1 MCEPCGGSHTSL
13 KCAAAGADKADDAC
27 SQWARATTTPMQ
39 STALTADSP
48 VFEPRAEAEGDVHA
62 RTRRRVWVLECVVIG
77 ASYVLNGVLMSLF
90 ALGDTVHWSAGLC
103 YGLPGVLL
111 SAACAA
117 LVATGASERTSD
129 PSLSRV
135 QAYGNAGI
143 TLIGVALY
151 PQIAFAYGLALF
163 ILMLT
168 ATYRMPKRRL
178 NIMLATVVVLFAA
191 LTFGQGE
198 PLKVP
203 DGTPLERWLSL
214 LFFVVSLG
222 RCVFLSVINTH
233 NNRLLRER
241 GIEMQAKLAE
251 IERLAHHDEL
261 TGVLNRRRMMHFL
274 GEELARHDRNGAPV
288 SVALL
293 DLDHFK
299 AVNDTLG
306 HLAGDEVLRR
316 FAAAVQ
322 RQARTTDRFG
332 RYGGEEF
339 LVILNDAGTD
349 AALQAI
355 ERIRAAVAQL
365 DWSDVSPELR
375 VTFSA
380 GIATYNGAETVEM
393 LLSRA
398 DLGLYEAKHCGRNC
412 SRSL

>member
-1 MCEPCGGSHTSL
+1 M
-13 KCAAAGADKADDAC
+13 
-27 SQWARATTTPMQ
+27 TTPA
-39 STALTADSP
+39 TLTADP
-48 VFEPRAEAEGDVHA
+48 PIAEPRADGEADAHA
-62 RTRRRVWVLECVVIG
+62 RTRQRVWVVECAVIG

-90 ALGDTVHWSAGLC
+90 ALGGTVHWSAGLA

-117 LVATGASERTSD
+117 LITSGRSERTAD

-135 QAYGNAGI
+135 QAYGNAAI
-143 TLIGVALY
+143 TLIGVALF
-151 PQIAFAYGLALF
+151 PQLAFAYALALF

-168 ATYRMPKRRL
+168 ATYRMSKGRL
-178 NIMLATVVVLFAA
+178 NWMLAVVVLLFAV
-191 LTFGQGE
+191 LTFGQGH
-198 PLKVP
+198 PLTVP
-203 DGTPLERWLSL
+203 SATALERWLSL

-299 AVNDTLG
+299 AINDTLG
-306 HLAGDEVLRR
+306 HLCGDEVLRR
-316 FAAAVQ
+316 LAAVVQ
-322 RQARTTDRFG
+322 RHARTTDRFG

-339 LVILNDAGTD
+339 LIILNDTATD
-349 AALQAI
+349 AALLAV
-355 ERIRAAVAQL
+355 ERVRSAVAKI
-365 DWSDVSPELR
+365 DWSDISPELR

-380 GIATYNGAETVEM
+380 GIASYNGSESMEL

-398 DLGLYEAKHCGRNC
+398 DLGLYEAKRCGRNC
-412 SRSL
+412 SRAL

>member
-1 MCEPCGGSHTSL
+1 M
-13 KCAAAGADKADDAC
+13 
-27 SQWARATTTPMQ
+27 TTT
-39 STALTADSP
+39 STLTADP
-48 VFEPRAEAEGDVHA
+48 PIAEPRADGEADAHA
-62 RTRRRVWVLECVVIG
+62 RTRQRVWVVECAVIG

-90 ALGDTVHWSAGLC
+90 ALGGTVHWSAGLA

-117 LVATGASERTSD
+117 LITSGRSERTAD

-135 QAYGNAGI
+135 QAYGNAAI
-143 TLIGVALY
+143 TLIGVAFF
-151 PQIAFAYGLALF
+151 PQLAFAYALALF

-168 ATYRMPKRRL
+168 ATYRMSKGRL
-178 NIMLATVVVLFAA
+178 NWMLAVVVLLFAV
-191 LTFGQGE
+191 LTFGQGH
-198 PLKVP
+198 PLTVP
-203 DGTPLERWLSL
+203 SATALERWLSL

-299 AVNDTLG
+299 AINDTLG
-306 HLAGDEVLRR
+306 HLCGDEVLRR
-316 FAAAVQ
+316 LAAVVQ
-322 RQARTTDRFG
+322 RHARTTDRFG

-339 LVILNDAGTD
+339 LIILNDTATD
-349 AALQAI
+349 AALLAV
-355 ERIRAAVAQL
+355 ERVRSAVAKI
-365 DWSDVSPELR
+365 DWSDISPELR

-380 GIATYNGAETVEM
+380 GVASYNGSESVEL

-398 DLGLYEAKHCGRNC
+398 DLGLYEAKRCGRNC
-412 SRSL
+412 SRAL

>member
-1 MCEPCGGSHTSL
+1 MSTS
-13 KCAAAGADKADDAC
+13 
-27 SQWARATTTPMQ
+27 
-39 STALTADSP
+39 ALTAAP
-48 VFEPRAEAEGDVHA
+48 IAAEPRADGEGDAHA
-62 RTRRRVWVLECVVIG
+62 RTRQRVWVVECAVIG

-90 ALGDTVHWSAGLC
+90 SLGGNVHWSAGLC

-111 SAACAA
+111 SAACALLIA
-117 LVATGASERTSD
+117 SGWSERTAD

-135 QAYGNAGI
+135 QAYGNAAL
-143 TLIGVALY
+143 TLIGVALF
-151 PQIAFAYGLALF
+151 PQLAFAYALALF

-168 ATYRMPKRRL
+168 ATYRMPKGRL
-178 NIMLATVVVLFAA
+178 NVMLAVVVMLFAV
-191 LTFGQGE
+191 LTFGQGQ
-198 PLKVP
+198 PLTVP
-203 DGTPLERWLSL
+203 SATPLERWLSL
-214 LFFVVSLG
+214 LFFVISLG

-261 TGVLNRRRMMHFL
+261 TGTLNRRRMLHIL
-274 GEELARHDRNGAPV
+274 GEELARHDRNGVPV

-306 HLAGDEVLRR
+306 HLCGDEVLRR
-316 FAAAVQ
+316 FSSVVQ
-322 RQARTTDRFG
+322 RHARTTDRFG

-339 LVILNDAGTD
+339 LIILNDTSAE
-349 AALQAI
+349 AALQAV
-355 ERIRAAVAQL
+355 ERVRAAVAKI
-365 DWSDVSPELR
+365 DWSDISPDLR

-380 GIATYNGAETVEM
+380 GIASYNGSESVEL

-398 DLGLYEAKHCGRNC
+398 DLGLYEAKRCGRNC
-412 SRSL
+412 SRAL

>member
-1 MCEPCGGSHTSL
+1 MSN
-13 KCAAAGADKADDAC
+13 AA
-27 SQWARATTTPMQ
+27 M
-39 STALTADSP
+39 TAPPPA
-48 VFEPRAEAEGDVHA
+48 FEPRAEAEGDAHA
-62 RTRRRVWVLECVVIG
+62 RTRRRVWMVECAVIG

-90 ALGDTVHWSAGLC
+90 ALGGTVHWSAGVC

-111 SAACAA
+111 SATCVA
-117 LVATGASERTSD
+117 LIATGASERTSD
-129 PSLSRV
+129 PSFSKV
-135 QAYGNAGI
+135 QAYGNAAL
-143 TLIGVALY
+143 TLVGVALF
-151 PQIAFAYGLALF
+151 PQLAFAYALSLF

-168 ATYRMPKRRL
+168 ATYRMPKRQL
-178 NIMLATVVVLFAA
+178 HVMLAVVVLLFAA
-191 LTFGQGE
+191 LTFGQGQ
-198 PLKVP
+198 PLTVP
-203 DGTPLERWLSL
+203 DSTPLERWLSL

-274 GEELARHDRNGAPV
+274 GEELARHDRNGAQV

-322 RQARTTDRFG
+322 RHARNTDRFG

-339 LVILNDAGTD
+339 LVILNDATTD

-355 ERIRAAVAQL
+355 ERMRAAVATI
-365 DWSDVSPELR
+365 DWSHLSPELR

-380 GIATYNGAETVEM
+380 GIATYNGNESVEV

-398 DLGLYEAKHCGRNC
+398 DLGLYEAKRCGRNC
-412 SRSL
+412 SRAL

>member
-1 MCEPCGGSHTSL
+1 MSN
-13 KCAAAGADKADDAC
+13 AA
-27 SQWARATTTPMQ
+27 M
-39 STALTADSP
+39 TAPPPA
-48 VFEPRAEAEGDVHA
+48 FEPRAEVEGDAHA
-62 RTRRRVWVLECVVIG
+62 RTRRRVWMVECAVIG

-90 ALGDTVHWSAGLC
+90 ALGGTVHWSAGVC

-111 SAACAA
+111 SAACVG
-117 LVATGASERTSD
+117 LIATGASERMAD
-129 PSLSRV
+129 PSLSKV
-135 QAYGNAGI
+135 QAYGNAAL
-143 TLIGVALY
+143 TLIGVALF
-151 PQIAFAYGLALF
+151 PQLAFAYALSLF

-178 NIMLATVVVLFAA
+178 NVMLAVVVLLFAA
-191 LTFGQGE
+191 LTFGQGQ
-198 PLKVP
+198 PLTVP

-274 GEELARHDRNGAPV
+274 GEELARNDRNGAQV

-316 FAAAVQ
+316 FAATVQ
-322 RQARTTDRFG
+322 RHARNTDRFG

-339 LVILNDAGTD
+339 LVILNDATTE

-355 ERIRAAVAQL
+355 ERMRAAVATV
-365 DWSDVSPELR
+365 DWSHLSPELR

-380 GIATYNGAETVEM
+380 GIATYNGNESVEV

-398 DLGLYEAKHCGRNC
+398 DLGLYEAKRSGRNC
-412 SRSL
+412 SRAL

>member
-1 MCEPCGGSHTSL
+1 M
-13 KCAAAGADKADDAC
+13 
-27 SQWARATTTPMQ
+27 TTPA
-39 STALTADSP
+39 TLTADLP
-48 VFEPRAEAEGDVHA
+48 IAEPRADGEADAHA
-62 RTRRRVWVLECVVIG
+62 RTRQRVWVVECAVIG
-77 ASYVLNGVLMSLF
+77 ASYVLNGVLMSFF
-90 ALGDTVHWSAGLC
+90 ALGGTVHWSAGLA

-117 LVATGASERTSD
+117 LITSGRSERTAD

-135 QAYGNAGI
+135 QAYGNAAL

-151 PQIAFAYGLALF
+151 PQLAFAYALALF

-168 ATYRMPKRRL
+168 ATYRMSKGRL
-178 NIMLATVVVLFAA
+178 NCMLAVVVLLFAV
-191 LTFGQGE
+191 LTFGQGH
-198 PLKVP
+198 PLTVP
-203 DGTPLERWLSL
+203 SATALERWLSL
-214 LFFVVSLG
+214 LFFVVTLG

-299 AVNDTLG
+299 AINDTLG
-306 HLAGDEVLRR
+306 HLCGDEVLRR
-316 FAAAVQ
+316 LAAVVQ
-322 RQARTTDRFG
+322 RHARTTDRFG

-339 LVILNDAGTD
+339 LIILNDTATD
-349 AALQAI
+349 AALLAV
-355 ERIRAAVAQL
+355 ERVRSAVAKI
-365 DWSDVSPELR
+365 DWSDISPELR

-380 GIATYNGAETVEM
+380 GVASYNGSESVEL

-398 DLGLYEAKHCGRNC
+398 DLGLYEAKRCGRNC
-412 SRSL
+412 SRAL